1 MNSIDIFGFQFL
13 QKLNDKIYCNIR
25 QLYLE
30 KYNNMLS
37 ASVDVDKS
45 VYDGIV
51 NLRLP
56 GIKSCLKGDM
66 VRIFGEDVTGVSICC
81 TDDKKLLLIHCN
93 KNTYSPRLEDATNF
107 AYSCN
112 VIERAMPHLQATK
125 LWVTMR
131 MPDSA
136 EIAVGK
142 RSGFEC
148 ILMPNMQSLVTEV
161 SRFVSNFFFSHT
173 MASVSVGIA
182 PTFSQDIEM

>member
-1 MNSIDIFGFQFL
+1 
-13 QKLNDKIYCNIR
+13 
-25 QLYLE
+25 
-30 KYNNMLS
+30 MLS
-37 ASVDVDKS
+37 ASVDIDKS
-45 VYDGIV
+45 VYDGII
-51 NLRLP
+51 NLGLP

-93 KNTYSPRLEDATNF
+93 KNTYSPRLEDAINF

-112 VIERAMPHLQATK
+112 IIERAMPHLQVTK

-136 EIAVGK
+136 ETAVGK

-148 ILMPNMQSLVTEV
+148 ILMPNIQSLVIEV
-161 SRFVSNFFFSHT
+161 SRFVYNFFLSRA
-173 MASVSVGIA
+173 MNYASVGIA